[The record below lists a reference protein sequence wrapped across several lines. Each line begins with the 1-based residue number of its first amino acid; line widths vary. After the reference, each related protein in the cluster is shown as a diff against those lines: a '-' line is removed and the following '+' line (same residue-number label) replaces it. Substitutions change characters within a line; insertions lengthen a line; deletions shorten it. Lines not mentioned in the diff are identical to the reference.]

1 MKYKTIAIAHTD
13 QIGGAMDILDTWAAE
28 LQKYA
33 ESLGYNV
40 IDISGSNLTYERTTS
55 ILKETQPAVL
65 FYMGFGDKTQLIGND
80 KRPVLSN
87 LNVTGT
93 AVIAYSSHAAAQ
105 LGPEI
110 IKAGSP
116 CFVGFS
122 DQLIVVSDKI
132 APLVQATENI
142 FKESLLPLAFHILDG
157 WTVGAAVYAAR
168 RDMLTIVMQNKER
181 KIISIPIFANRK
193 SLTYFGDP
201 NWKLKVPKALEESEE
216 YRNRCSIMEDDIKA
230 SLEELIK
237 YCMEKD
243 GISRQEA
250 IKEVR
255 RMLLLGY
262 VSTLNEKDRP
272 EALQAIDEVG
282 GL

>member
-1 MKYKTIAIAHTD
+1 MKYKTIAIAHAD
-13 QIGGAMDILDTWAAE
+13 QIGGAMDILENWAAE

-33 ESLGYNV
+33 KSLGYNV
-40 IDISGSNLTYERTTS
+40 IDISGSDLTYERTTS
-55 ILKETQPAVL
+55 ILQETQPAVL

-87 LNVTGT
+87 LNVAGT
-93 AVIAYSSHAAAQ
+93 AVIAYASHAAAQ

-122 DQLIVVSDKI
+122 DQLIVVSGELLSLKG
-132 APLVQATENI
+132 LEI

-157 WTVGAAVYAAR
+157 WTVGATVYAAR
-168 RDMLTIVMQNKER
+168 RDMLTIVMQNRER
-181 KIISIPIFANRK
+181 KLISIPIFSNRK

-201 NWKLKVPKALEESEE
+201 NWKLNVPKALEESEE
-216 YRNRCSIMEDDIKA
+216 YRNRLSIMEDDRKA
-230 SLEELIK
+230 SLETMIK
-237 YCMEKD
+237 YYMEKD

-255 RMLLLGY
+255 RMLMLGY
-262 VSTLNEKDRP
+262 VSTLIEKDRP
-272 EALQAIDEVG
+272 EALKAIDEVG